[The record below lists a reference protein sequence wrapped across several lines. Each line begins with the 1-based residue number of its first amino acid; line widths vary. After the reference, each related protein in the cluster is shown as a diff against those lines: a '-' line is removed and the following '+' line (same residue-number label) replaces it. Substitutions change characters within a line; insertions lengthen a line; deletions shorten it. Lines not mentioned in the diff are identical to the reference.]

1 MSGKRFHPAKKKKL
15 FAEKRLKSLRP
26 AELLKELGLNEGDIF
41 IDIGSGNGF
50 FSLPAAE
57 IVGERGK
64 VYSVDVE
71 IDMLLDL
78 KHRAQQSGLTNR
90 IEICKSEDNDA
101 NLRQEADFML
111 FAYLFHEVEEKEK
124 FLNNYFNFLEKGS
137 KVVFIEWDPDRR
149 EEGPPLHHR
158 VKREELKTML
168 KERGIKNIEVR
179 DIDYNSYLISG
190 VKV

>member
-1 MSGKRFHPAKKKKL
+1 MTGKRFHPSKKKRL
-15 FAEKRLKSLRP
+15 FSEKRLKSLKP
-26 AELLKELGLNEGDIF
+26 AEMLSELNLKEGDIF
-41 IDIGSGNGF
+41 IDVGAGNGF

-57 IVGERGK
+57 IVGNEGK

-78 KHRAQQSGLTNR
+78 KHRAQQSGLTDR

-101 NLRQEADFML
+101 NLHQKADFML
-111 FAYLFHEVEEKEK
+111 FAYLFHEVEEKDK
-124 FLNNYFNFLEKGS
+124 FLDNYFSFLKKGS
-137 KVVFIEWDPDRR
+137 RVVFIEWDPEKR

-158 VKREELKTML
+158 VKREQLKLML
-168 KERGIKNIEVR
+168 EQRNIKNIEVK

-190 VKV
+190 IKV

>member
-1 MSGKRFHPAKKKKL
+1 MTGKRFSPSKKKKL
-15 FAEKRLKSLRP
+15 FSKKRLKSLKP
-26 AELLKELGLNEGDIF
+26 AEMLSELKLREGDIF
-41 IDIGSGNGF
+41 IDIGAGNGF

-57 IVGERGK
+57 IVGESGK

-78 KHRAQQSGLTNR
+78 KHRAQQAGLTDR
-90 IEICKSEDNDA
+90 IEICKSEENDA
-101 NLRQEADFML
+101 NLHQNADFML

-124 FLNNYFNFLEKGS
+124 FLNNYFGFLKKGS
-137 KVVFIEWDPDRR
+137 RVVFIEWDPEKR

-158 VKREELKTML
+158 IPSQELKSML
-168 KERGIKNIEVR
+168 EQRDIKNIEIK

-190 VKV
+190 IKV

>member
-1 MSGKRFHPAKKKKL
+1 MTGKRFNPSKKKKL
-15 FAEKRLKSLRP
+15 FTEKRLKSLKP
-26 AELLKELGLNEGDIF
+26 AELLSELNLKEGDIF
-41 IDIGSGNGF
+41 IDIGAGNGF

-57 IVGERGK
+57 IVGEKGK

-78 KHRAQQSGLTNR
+78 KHRAQQAGLTDR

-101 NLRQEADFML
+101 NLRQNADFML
-111 FAYLFHEVEEKEK
+111 FAYLFHEVEEKDK
-124 FLNNYFNFLEKGS
+124 FLDNYFNFLDKGS
-137 KVVFIEWDPDRR
+137 RVVFIEWDPEKR

-158 VKREELKTML
+158 IESEKLKAMLEE
-168 KERGIKNIEVR
+168 RNIKNIEIR

-190 VKV
+190 VKI

>member
-1 MSGKRFHPAKKKKL
+1 MTGKRFHPAKKNKL
-15 FAEKRLKSLRP
+15 FAEKRLKSLKP
-26 AELLKELGLNEGDIF
+26 AELLTKLGLKKGDIF
-41 IDIGSGNGF
+41 IDIGAGNGF
-50 FSLPAAE
+50 FSLPAAD
-57 IVGERGK
+57 IVGESGK

-78 KHRAQQSGLTNR
+78 KHRAQQAGVTDR
-90 IEICKSEDNDA
+90 IEICRSEENDA
-101 NLRQEADFML
+101 NLHQDADFML

-124 FLNNYFNFLEKGS
+124 FLNNYFNFLKKGS
-137 KVVFIEWDPDRR
+137 RVVFLEWDPEKR

-158 VKREELKTML
+158 VKSEQLKSL
-168 KERGIKNIEVR
+168 LEQRDIKNIEIK

>member
-26 AELLKELGLNEGDIF
+26 AELLSELNLKEGDIF
-41 IDIGSGNGF
+41 IDIGAGNGF

-78 KHRAQQSGLTNR
+78 KHRAQQAGLTDR

-101 NLRQEADFML
+101 NLHQEADFML
-111 FAYLFHEVEEKEK
+111 FAYLFHEVDEKEK
-124 FLNNYFNFLEKGS
+124 FLNNYFSFLKKGS
-137 KVVFIEWDPDRR
+137 RVVFIEWDTDKR
-149 EEGPPLHHR
+149 EEGPPIHHR
-158 VKREELKTML
+158 VKREQLKSML
-168 KERGIKNIEVR
+168 EQRNIKNIEVK

-190 VKV
+190 IKV

>member
-57 IVGERGK
+57 IVGDKGK

-78 KHRAQQSGLTNR
+78 KHRAQQAGMTDR

-101 NLRQEADFML
+101 NLRQDADFML

-124 FLNNYFNFLEKGS
+124 FLNNYFRFLKKGS
-137 KVVFIEWDPDRR
+137 RLVFIEWDPEKR

-158 VKREELKTML
+158 VQSEKLKAMLEE
-168 KERGIKNIEVR
+168 RNIKNIEIR

>member
-1 MSGKRFHPAKKKKL
+1 MTGKRFHPAKKKKL
-15 FAEKRLKSLRP
+15 FAEKRLKSLKP
-26 AELLKELGLNEGDIF
+26 AELLSELNLKEGDIF
-41 IDIGSGNGF
+41 IDVGAGNGF

-57 IVGERGK
+57 IVGEGGK

-78 KHRAQQSGLTNR
+78 KHRAQQAGLTDR

-101 NLRQEADFML
+101 NLHQSADFML
-111 FAYLFHEVEEKEK
+111 FAYLFHEVEDKAE
-124 FLNNYFNFLEKGS
+124 FLDNYFNFLEKGS
-137 KVVFIEWDPDRR
+137 RVVFIEWDPAKR

-158 VKREELKTML
+158 VESQELKAML
-168 KERGIKNIEVR
+168 EERNIKNIEIR

-190 VKV
+190 LKV